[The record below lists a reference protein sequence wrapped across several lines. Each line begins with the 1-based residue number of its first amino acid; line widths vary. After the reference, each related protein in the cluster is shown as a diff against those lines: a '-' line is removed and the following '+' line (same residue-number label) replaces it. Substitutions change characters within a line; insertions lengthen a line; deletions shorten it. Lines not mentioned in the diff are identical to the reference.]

1 MPTISRFYGILIRM
15 YYDDHSPPHVHVV
28 YGEQRATIEID
39 RIAVLGGALPAR
51 ALGMVT
57 EWVQLH
63 QEELMADWQRARER
77 QPLVAIEP
85 LP

>member
-1 MPTISRFYGILIRM
+1 M
-15 YYDDHSPPHVHVV
+15 
-28 YGEQRATIEID
+28 IEID
-39 RIAVLGGALPAR
+39 RIAVLAGALPAR

-63 QEELMADWQRARER
+63 QEELMADWQRARDR

>member
-15 YYDDHSPPHVHVV
+15 YYDDHNPPHIHVV
-28 YGEQRATIEID
+28 YGEHRALIEIEP
-39 RIAVLGGALPAR
+39 IAVLAGGLPAR

-63 QEELMADWQRARER
+63 QDELLLDWQRARGR
-77 QPLVAIEP
+77 QPLVEIEP